1 MTGPGKTPG
10 AGICRK
16 TPDSFLSSRL
26 RTRLPDKE
34 ARPPQKQKKMSLI
47 LSPSLLSAD
56 FANLQQAVE
65 MLNASQA
72 DWLHIDVMDGM
83 FVPNITIGQP
93 VVKAIRKHAR
103 KPLDV
108 HLMIMDPD
116 RYIQS
121 FKEAGADIL
130 TVHEEACRHLNRTLN
145 AIRQTGMKA
154 GVSINPHTPVCLL
167 ENIIE
172 YADLVLIM
180 SVNPGFGGQEFIE
193 NSYRKIEETARLK
206 EKYNPDLVIEVDGGV
221 SLENARKLL
230 ECGANALVAGNAVF
244 SAPDPEKRIEEFKR
258 TSL

>member
-1 MTGPGKTPG
+1 M
-10 AGICRK
+10 A
-16 TPDSFLSSRL
+16 F
-26 RTRLPDKE
+26 
-34 ARPPQKQKKMSLI
+34 I

-65 MLNASQA
+65 NLNQTQA

-93 VVKAIRKHAR
+93 VVKAIKQHAR

-116 RYIQS
+116 RYISS

-130 TVHEEACRHLNRTLN
+130 TVHEEACRHLNRSVSQIKQ
-145 AIRQTGMKA
+145 AGMKA
-154 GVSINPHTPVCLL
+154 GVSLNPHTPVSSL

-180 SVNPGFGGQEFIE
+180 SVNPGFGGQKFIE
-193 NSYRKIEETARLK
+193 NSYRKIEELNRLK
-206 EKYNPDLVIEVDGGV
+206 QKYNPSLIIEVDGGV
-221 SLENARKLL
+221 SLENTPKLL
-230 ECGANALVAGNAVF
+230 AAGADALVAGNAVF
-244 SAPDPEKRIEEFKR
+244 SASDITRQIALFKQ
-258 TSL
+258 LG